1 MMARRTSPLTH
12 PLIATLRSFNLGPDD
27 YVIFGSTPLF
37 ASGVCE
43 TLNDLDIVARG
54 SAWRFAAKHGEPG
67 TAEITGDS
75 VRNFLSE
82 RIQFSQRWISAR
94 WDTDQLISSAVII
107 DGIPCANLGDVIA
120 YKRELD
126 RPHDRAAIESMT
138 TRLVTDAGAAAAR
151 THQVPSSHGA
161 MRLTGRSER

>member
-1 MMARRTSPLTH
+1 MMARRTSLLTH
-12 PLIATLRSFNLGPDD
+12 PLIATLRSFNLDPDD

-37 ASGVCE
+37 ASGICE

-54 SAWRFAAKHGEPG
+54 SAWRFAMKHGEPG

-94 WDTDQLISSAVII
+94 WDTDQLISSAITV
-107 DGIPCANLGDVIA
+107 DGIPCANLGNVVA

-126 RPHDRAAIESMT
+126 RPHDRDAIESMT
-138 TRLVTDAGAAAAR
+138 TRFVTDAAR
-151 THQVPSSHGA
+151 LRPE
-161 MRLTGRSER
+161 LTGFQAAMGRCG